1 MTKNLNEGNQIH
13 NFGTV
18 SVRTIPVPVP
28 LVKKLRFLRF
38 WFRFRFH
45 NVWSYTSLKYQT
57 INFLL
62 VEKERLQQ
70 AGVDPLAGSESPSAK
85 KRQKSKLNYLLR
97 YCPPAV
103 GLPENTQ
110 PDILANG
117 GDLTRAAAS
126 PGGQSVSPMPALMLS
141 MPPGV
146 NIFNGAEP
154 KSPRA
159 AAALPMIKVKKKHDL
174 YGKNSSKRCTT
185 KATGAMMD
193 NFRPSSSQQLRYA
206 TSAVW
211 SSEGRAAAADH
222 QSSLDA
228 DEIAEPAANLFPV
241 GRQVKF
247 RIFDWKSAA
256 KSAAADQP
264 NQAAIQPPLLQWLPE
279 TRAAPAAATIPLPPF
294 GGYDIVKSEP
304 MEMPPADYH
313 HTAFT
318 RHAEAVNRRMT
329 AERHTAVGDSRPA
342 LVESH
347 PTSVDLPRLPA
358 DPEIWRQLHM
368 HQFKREVLVDQPS
381 FSYKNSSDLFMPQ
394 NLTSSGG
401 SGSCSSDSGGS
412 STHSSRS
419 NSCQLPNMEDEEEEE
434 EEGCEQPLDF
444 SLPAL
449 CAAGVGATGA
459 LSAGRKYSAGATGAL
474 LSPGRKYSGGSATG
488 ALSPGRKYSAGSETV
503 ALSPCRK
510 FSMSATEAQNPGRK
524 YCDGATEAPNP
535 GRKYGEGATEAPS
548 PGRKYCDGATEALSP
563 GRKYSVIMN
572 LWNR

>member
-1 MTKNLNEGNQIH
+1 
-13 NFGTV
+13 
-18 SVRTIPVPVP
+18 
-28 LVKKLRFLRF
+28 
-38 WFRFRFH
+38 
-45 NVWSYTSLKYQT
+45 
-57 INFLL
+57 
-62 VEKERLQQ
+62 
-70 AGVDPLAGSESPSAK
+70 VDPLAGSESPSAK

-97 YCPPAV
+97 YCPPAA
-103 GLPENTQ
+103 GLPENGPVNNQ
-110 PDILANG
+110 LAMANG
-117 GDLTRAAAS
+117 SDLTRAAAS

-146 NIFNGAEP
+146 IFNGAEP

-185 KATGAMMD
+185 KATAMMD
-193 NFRPSSSQQLRYA
+193 NFRPSSSQQLRYHA
-206 TSAVW
+206 SAAW
-211 SSEGRAAAADH
+211 PPEGRAAAADLQG

-228 DEIAEPAANLFPV
+228 DEIADVTAANLFPV

-264 NQAAIQPPLLQWLPE
+264 NPAPIQPQLLQWLPE
-279 TRAAPAAATIPLPPF
+279 TRAAPAAATIPRPPF
-294 GGYDIVKSEP
+294 GGYDIVKAEPLP

-318 RHAEAVNRRMT
+318 RHAEAVNRHMT
-329 AERHTAVGDSRPA
+329 AERHTAAGGDSRPA
-342 LVESH
+342 LGESH

-358 DPEIWRQLHM
+358 DPEFWRQLHM
-368 HQFKREVLVDQPS
+368 HQFKREVLLDQPS

-419 NSCQLPNMEDEEEEE
+419 NSCQLPNMEEEEEEE

-449 CAAGVGATGA
+449 CAAGVD
-459 LSAGRKYSAGATGAL
+459 
-474 LSPGRKYSGGSATG
+474 ATG
-488 ALSPGRKYSAGSETV
+488 ALSPGRKYSAGSATVALSPGRKYSAGSATV

-524 YCDGATEAPNP
+524 YSWSATVAPNP
-535 GRKYGEGATEAPS
+535 GRKYSGGTAEVPNPGRKYSEGATEAPS
-548 PGRKYCDGATEALSP
+548 PGRKCCDGATEALSP

>member
-1 MTKNLNEGNQIH
+1 M
-13 NFGTV
+13 
-18 SVRTIPVPVP
+18 
-28 LVKKLRFLRF
+28 
-38 WFRFRFH
+38 
-45 NVWSYTSLKYQT
+45 
-57 INFLL
+57 
-62 VEKERLQQ
+62 
-70 AGVDPLAGSESPSAK
+70 DPLAGSESPGAK

-103 GLPENTQ
+103 GLPENAQ
-110 PDILANG
+110 PAIISNG
-117 GDLTRAAAS
+117 SDLTRAAAS
-126 PGGQSVSPMPALMLS
+126 PGGQAVSPMPALMLS

-146 NIFNGAEP
+146 IFNGAEP

-185 KATGAMMD
+185 KAAVMMD
-193 NFRPSSSQQLRYA
+193 NFRPASSQQLRYHA
-206 TSAVW
+206 SAVW
-211 SSEGRAAAADH
+211 PSEGRAAAAGT

-228 DEIAEPAANLFPV
+228 DEIAEPADVTAANLFPV

-264 NQAAIQPPLLQWLPE
+264 NPAPIQQPLLQWLPE
-279 TRAAPAAATIPLPPF
+279 TRAAPAAATIPRPPF

-304 MEMPPADYH
+304 LPMEISTADYH

-318 RHAEAVNRRMT
+318 RHSEAVNRHLT
-329 AERHTAVGDSRPA
+329 AERHTAVGGESRPA

-358 DPEIWRQLHM
+358 DPEFWRQLQM

-419 NSCQLPNMEDEEEEE
+419 NSCQLPNMDEEEEE

-459 LSAGRKYSAGATGAL
+459 LSPGRKYSVGATGAL
-474 LSPGRKYSGGSATG
+474 SPGRRYSAGATG
-488 ALSPGRKYSAGSETV
+488 ALSPGRKYSAGSATV
-503 ALSPCRK
+503 AISPCRK

-524 YCDGATEAPNP
+524 YSG
-535 GRKYGEGATEAPS
+535 GATEAPS
-548 PGRKYCDGATEALSP
+548 PGRKYSDGATEALSP

>member
-1 MTKNLNEGNQIH
+1 
-13 NFGTV
+13 
-18 SVRTIPVPVP
+18 
-28 LVKKLRFLRF
+28 
-38 WFRFRFH
+38 
-45 NVWSYTSLKYQT
+45 
-57 INFLL
+57 
-62 VEKERLQQ
+62 
-70 AGVDPLAGSESPSAK
+70 VDPLAGSESPSAK

-110 PDILANG
+110 PAILANG
-117 GDLTRAAAS
+117 SDLTRAAAS

-146 NIFNGAEP
+146 IFNGAEP

-159 AAALPMIKVKKKHDL
+159 AALPLIKVKKKHDL

-185 KATGAMMD
+185 KAAVMMD

-206 TSAVW
+206 SSAVW
-211 SSEGRAAAADH
+211 PSESQAAATDR

-228 DEIAEPAANLFPV
+228 DEIAEPAVVTAANLFPV

-256 KSAAADQP
+256 KSVAADQP
-264 NQAAIQPPLLQWLPE
+264 NQAAIQPQLLQWLPE
-279 TRAAPAAATIPLPPF
+279 TRAAPAAATIPRPPF
-294 GGYDIVKSEP
+294 GGYDMVKAEPLP
-304 MEMPPADYH
+304 MEIPPADYH

-318 RHAEAVNRRMT
+318 RHAEAVNRHMT
-329 AERHTAVGDSRPA
+329 AERHTAVGGGSRPA
-342 LVESH
+342 LVESR

-358 DPEIWRQLHM
+358 DPEFWRQLHM
-368 HQFKREVLVDQPS
+368 HQFKREIPVDQSS

-419 NSCQLPNMEDEEEEE
+419 NSCQLPNMEEDEEEE

-459 LSAGRKYSAGATGAL
+459 LSPGRKYSA
-474 LSPGRKYSGGSATG
+474 GSATG
-488 ALSPGRKYSAGSETV
+488 ALSPGRKYSAGSATV

-510 FSMSATEAQNPGRK
+510 FSMSATEAQIPGRK
-524 YCDGATEAPNP
+524 YCDGATEALNP
-535 GRKYGEGATEAPS
+535 GRKYSGGATEAPS

>member
-1 MTKNLNEGNQIH
+1 M
-13 NFGTV
+13 
-18 SVRTIPVPVP
+18 
-28 LVKKLRFLRF
+28 
-38 WFRFRFH
+38 
-45 NVWSYTSLKYQT
+45 
-57 INFLL
+57 
-62 VEKERLQQ
+62 
-70 AGVDPLAGSESPSAK
+70 DPLAGSESPSAK

-97 YCPPAV
+97 YCPPSV
-103 GLPENTQ
+103 GLPENGPVNNQ
-110 PDILANG
+110 PAIIANG
-117 GDLTRAAAS
+117 SDLTRAAAS

-159 AAALPMIKVKKKHDL
+159 TALPMIKVKKKHDL

-185 KATGAMMD
+185 KAAAMMD

-211 SSEGRAAAADH
+211 PSEGRAAPANPQG

-228 DEIAEPAANLFPV
+228 DEIADVTAANLFPV

-279 TRAAPAAATIPLPPF
+279 TRTAPAAATIPRPPF
-294 GGYDIVKSEP
+294 GGYDIVKSEPLP

-318 RHAEAVNRRMT
+318 RHAEAVNRHMT
-329 AERHTAVGDSRPA
+329 AERHTAVGCDSRPA
-342 LVESH
+342 LVESR
-347 PTSVDLPRLPA
+347 PTSVDQPRLPA
-358 DPEIWRQLHM
+358 DPEFWRQLHM
-368 HQFKREVLVDQPS
+368 HQFKREVLLDQPS
-381 FSYKNSSDLFMPQ
+381 FCYKNSSDLFMPLQ

-419 NSCQLPNMEDEEEEE
+419 NSCQLPNMEEEEEEE

-449 CAAGVGATGA
+449 CAAGIGATRA
-459 LSAGRKYSAGATGAL
+459 
-474 LSPGRKYSGGSATG
+474 LSPGRKYSAGSATG
-488 ALSPGRKYSAGSETV
+488 ALSPGRKYSASSATG
-503 ALSPCRK
+503 ALSPGRK
-510 FSMSATEAQNPGRK
+510 FSMSATEAQNLGRK
-524 YCDGATEAPNP
+524 CSGGATEAQNP
-535 GRKYGEGATEAPS
+535 GRKYSGGAAEAPS